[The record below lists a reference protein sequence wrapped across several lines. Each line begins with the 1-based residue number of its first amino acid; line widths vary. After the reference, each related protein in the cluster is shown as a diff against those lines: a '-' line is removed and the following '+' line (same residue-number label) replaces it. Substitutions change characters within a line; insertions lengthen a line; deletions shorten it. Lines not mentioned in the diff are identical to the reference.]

1 MKPPD
6 SIAGQI
12 EMNDR
17 PVVLVVDDRPE
28 NLVTIEA
35 VLQPLDVTIHKAL
48 RADVALL
55 FLLKND
61 AAVILLDVE
70 MPEMDGFQTA
80 RLIRARPRSKDTPII
95 FVTAVDRGADMVREG
110 YALGAVDYFV
120 KPFQPDILR
129 WKVSVFA
136 ELYRSR
142 QRERLLIQE
151 QNARAE
157 VEAAARRAKL
167 LADASAALASGMND
181 HTILDLLIH
190 KLVPDFA
197 DRAVIFRRDRRN
209 AIRMNPPGAG
219 ESENR
224 LDDENLVVYR
234 TGDPVFNALRRQSPV
249 LVKNLA
255 ENDYSLLSQVHRDF
269 IERLKLQSGLFIRF
283 QGREETTGV
292 LALYRHAPDG
302 FSATD
307 SLFAQELGQ
316 RIQLAIA
323 NVQLY
328 QESQKANRAKDEF
341 LAIVSHEL
349 RTPLVSILGWANI
362 LLSKQMSPEAVENA
376 LLTIQRSAKLQNDLI
391 GDILDFS
398 RIATGQ
404 FSTKLENVDLRNA
417 LQQSIEAI
425 RPLAEARGIRL
436 ATEINV
442 ERAIVTGDPN
452 RLQQVFSNVL
462 SNAVKFTNE
471 NGRVTVTLE
480 ARDQCA
486 RVQIKD
492 TGIGIQ
498 PEFLPRMFEPFVQA
512 DTSSTRS
519 YPGLGLG
526 LAIVRH
532 IVNLH
537 GGDIRAESSGPG
549 QGTTFT
555 ITLPLGLAER
565 LAS

>member
-1 MKPPD
+1 MNFSTTVLSDLGSWVWGPTRGCTSHRERSITDLWMKPPD

-167 LADASAALASGMND
+167 LADASAALASSMND

-197 DRAVIFRRDRRN
+197 DRGVVFRRDRRN
-209 AIRMNPPGAG
+209 AVRLNSPGPGGAD
-219 ESENR
+219 NH
-224 LDDENLVVYR
+224 LDDQSLVVYR
-234 TGDPVFNALRRQSPV
+234 KGDPVFDALRGQSPV
-249 LVKNLA
+249 FVKNLA
-255 ENDYSLLSQVHRDF
+255 AGDYSLLSQTHRDF
-269 IERLKLQSGLFIRF
+269 IERFQLRSGLFIRF
-283 QGREETTGV
+283 QGREETTVV
-292 LALYRHAPDG
+292 LA
-302 FSATD
+302 
-307 SLFAQELGQ
+307 
-316 RIQLAIA
+316 
-323 NVQLY
+323 
-328 QESQKANRAKDEF
+328 
-341 LAIVSHEL
+341 
-349 RTPLVSILGWANI
+349 
-362 LLSKQMSPEAVENA
+362 
-376 LLTIQRSAKLQNDLI
+376 
-391 GDILDFS
+391 
-398 RIATGQ
+398 
-404 FSTKLENVDLRNA
+404 
-417 LQQSIEAI
+417 
-425 RPLAEARGIRL
+425 
-436 ATEINV
+436 
-442 ERAIVTGDPN
+442 
-452 RLQQVFSNVL
+452 
-462 SNAVKFTNE
+462 
-471 NGRVTVTLE
+471 
-480 ARDQCA
+480 
-486 RVQIKD
+486 
-492 TGIGIQ
+492 
-498 PEFLPRMFEPFVQA
+498 
-512 DTSSTRS
+512 
-519 YPGLGLG
+519 
-526 LAIVRH
+526 
-532 IVNLH
+532 
-537 GGDIRAESSGPG
+537 
-549 QGTTFT
+549 
-555 ITLPLGLAER
+555 
-565 LAS
+565 

>member
-1 MKPPD
+1 
-6 SIAGQI
+6 
-12 EMNDR
+12 MNDR

-28 NLVTIEA
+28 NLITIEA
-35 VLQPLDVTIHKAL
+35 VLQPLEVKIHKAL
-48 RADVALL
+48 RADAALL
-55 FLLKND
+55 FLLQND

-80 RLIRARPRSKDTPII
+80 RLIRERPRSKHTPII
-95 FVTAVDRGADMVREG
+95 FVTAVDRGSDVVREG
-110 YALGAVDYFV
+110 YQLGAVDYLV

-136 ELYRSR
+136 ELYKSR

-157 VEAAARRAKL
+157 FESAALRAKL
-167 LADASAALASGMND
+167 LADASAALASSMND

-209 AIRMNPPGAG
+209 TIRLDSADAG
-219 ESENR
+219 EAEN
-224 LDDENLVVYR
+224 LLGDENLVVYR
-234 TGDPVFNALRRQSPV
+234 KGDPVFEALRRQSPV

-255 ENDYSLLSQVHRDF
+255 ENDYSMLSEVHRVF
-269 IERLKLQSGLFIRF
+269 IERLELRSGLFIRF

-292 LALYRHAPDG
+292 LALYRHSPDA
-302 FSATD
+302 FSTTD

-316 RIQLAIA
+316 RIKLAIA
-323 NVQLY
+323 NIQLY

-349 RTPLVSILGWANI
+349 RTPLVSILGWANM
-362 LLSKQMSPEAVENA
+362 LLTKQMPPETAKNA
-376 LLTIQRSAKLQNDLI
+376 LRTIQRNAKLQNDLI

-398 RIATGQ
+398 RIATAQ
-404 FSTKLENVDLRNA
+404 FSTKLEKVDLKNA
-417 LQQSIEAI
+417 LQQSIEGI
-425 RPLAEARGIRL
+425 RPLAEARGIQL
-436 ATEINV
+436 AAEINV
-442 ERAIVTGDPN
+442 EETIVLGDPN
-452 RLQQVFSNVL
+452 RLQQLFSNIL

-471 NGRVTVTLE
+471 NGRVTVTLD
-480 ARDQCA
+480 AMDQWA

-512 DTSSTRS
+512 DSSSTRS

-532 IVNLH
+532 IIKLH

-549 QGTTFT
+549 KGTTFT
-555 ITLPLGLAER
+555 ITLPLELAER

>member
-6 SIAGQI
+6 FIAGQI
-12 EMNDR
+12 EMKDK

-35 VLQPLDVTIHKAL
+35 VLEPLDVTIHKAL
-48 RADVALL
+48 RADAALL
-55 FLLKND
+55 FLLQND
-61 AAVILLDVE
+61 VAVILLDVE

-80 RLIRARPRSKDTPII
+80 RLIRERPRSKDTPII
-95 FVTAVDRGADMVREG
+95 FVTAVDRGAEVVREG
-110 YALGAVDYFV
+110 YELGAVDYLV

-136 ELYRSR
+136 ELHRSR

-157 VEAAARRAKL
+157 FESAALRAKL
-167 LADASAALASGMND
+167 LADASAALASSMND
-181 HTILDLLIH
+181 HTVLDLLIH

-209 AIRMNPPGAG
+209 AIRLDSPGAG
-219 ESENR
+219 EAENR
-224 LDDENLVVYR
+224 LGDRNLVVYR
-234 TGDPVFNALRRQSPV
+234 NGDPVFDALRGKSPV
-249 LVKNLA
+249 LVRNLA
-255 ENDYSLLSQVHRDF
+255 ADDYSLLSQAHREF
-269 IERLKLQSGLFIRF
+269 IERLRLRSGLFIRF

-302 FSATD
+302 FSTTD
-307 SLFAQELGQ
+307 TLFAQELAQ
-316 RIQLAIA
+316 RIELAIA

-362 LLSKQMSPEAVENA
+362 LLTKQMPPEAVENA
-376 LLTIQRSAKLQNDLI
+376 LQTIQRNAKLQNDLI

-404 FSTKLENVDLRNA
+404 FSTNLENVDLRNA
-417 LQQSIEAI
+417 LEQSIEAI
-425 RPLAEARGIRL
+425 RPLADARRIQL
-436 ATEINV
+436 VTEIHV
-442 ERAIVTGDPN
+442 ERTMVPGDPN

-471 NGRVTVTLE
+471 NGRITVSLDTTD
-480 ARDQCA
+480 RRA

-512 DTSSTRS
+512 DSSTTRS

>member
-6 SIAGQI
+6 FIAGQI
-12 EMNDR
+12 EMKDK

-35 VLQPLDVTIHKAL
+35 VLEPLDVTIHKAL
-48 RADVALL
+48 RADAALL
-55 FLLKND
+55 FLLQND
-61 AAVILLDVE
+61 VAVILLDVE

-80 RLIRARPRSKDTPII
+80 RLIRERPRSKDTPII
-95 FVTAVDRGADMVREG
+95 FVTAVDRGAEVVREG
-110 YALGAVDYFV
+110 YELGAVDYLV

-136 ELYRSR
+136 ELHRSR

-157 VEAAARRAKL
+157 FESAALRAKL
-167 LADASAALASGMND
+167 LADASAALASSMND
-181 HTILDLLIH
+181 HTVLDLLIH

-209 AIRMNPPGAG
+209 AIRLDSPGAG
-219 ESENR
+219 EAENR
-224 LDDENLVVYR
+224 LGDRNLVVYR
-234 TGDPVFNALRRQSPV
+234 NGDPVFDALRGKSPV
-249 LVKNLA
+249 LVRNLA
-255 ENDYSLLSQVHRDF
+255 ADDYSLLSQAHREF
-269 IERLKLQSGLFIRF
+269 IERLRLRSGLFIRF

-302 FSATD
+302 FSTTD
-307 SLFAQELGQ
+307 TLFAQELAQ
-316 RIQLAIA
+316 RIELAIA

-362 LLSKQMSPEAVENA
+362 LLTKQMPPEAVENA
-376 LLTIQRSAKLQNDLI
+376 LQTIQRNAKLQNDLI

-404 FSTKLENVDLRNA
+404 FSTNLENVDLRNA
-417 LQQSIEAI
+417 LEQSIEAI
-425 RPLAEARGIRL
+425 RPLADARRIQL
-436 ATEINV
+436 VTEIHV
-442 ERAIVTGDPN
+442 ERTMVPGDPN

-471 NGRVTVTLE
+471 NGRITVSLDTTD
-480 ARDQCA
+480 RRA

-498 PEFLPRMFEPFVQA
+498 PEFLPRMFEPYVQA
-512 DTSSTRS
+512 DSSTTRS